1 MLIGRRKFLKINLGV
16 AGAFG
21 HGLAFGSPQTAREFK
36 VAAFLH
42 DLDSA
47 EQIDAAGIA
56 AVAAEQ
62 VLDIRQ
68 DMDRVW
74 ESVLLPKL
82 RASQIYVAGFTN
94 RQKAFVLQEAA
105 LDYGYRIVSVQ
116 NGGGDFSKVLD
127 HLAVAQNNTEVHPAS
142 LLSGSERIAW
152 VLAPTG
158 VNFRPVS

>member
-1 MLIGRRKFLKINLGV
+1 MIGRRKLLQINMGV
-16 AGAFG
+16 VGAFG
-21 HGLAFGSPQTAREFK
+21 HGLACGSPQTAREIK

-47 EQIDAAGIA
+47 EQLDAAGIA
-56 AVAAEQ
+56 AFAAER
-62 VLDIRQ
+62 VLDVKH
-68 DMDRVW
+68 DLDRVW

-116 NGGGDFSKVLD
+116 SASSDLSKVWD
-127 HLAVAQNNTEVHPAS
+127 YLAVAQANTEIHSAS

-152 VLAPTG
+152 VLASAG